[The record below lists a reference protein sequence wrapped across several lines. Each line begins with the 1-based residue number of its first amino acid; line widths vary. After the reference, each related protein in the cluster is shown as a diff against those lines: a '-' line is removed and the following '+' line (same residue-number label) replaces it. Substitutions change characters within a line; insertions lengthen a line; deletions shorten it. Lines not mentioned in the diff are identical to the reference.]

1 MLRLAHISDP
11 HLGPM
16 PGLRAGDYFNK
27 RVIGFLYWK
36 SNRKRHMTDDWRNR
50 LIEDLQG
57 FNPGH
62 IAVTGDVTNLA
73 LEDEFHRG
81 REWLESLGAAEDV
94 SVIPGNHD
102 AYVRGAFR
110 RSAETWAPF
119 MIGDAAPSDKITF
132 PYVRRRNGIALIG
145 TSSGVAM
152 PPFVAAGLFGAAQAR
167 RLKAILSD
175 PALENDFK
183 IVMIHHPP
191 HAGATIALSALY
203 GAARFRRVIESAG
216 ADLVLHGHTHLATVA
231 TIPGPRAPVP
241 VIGVPAASNG
251 TGARRPAAR
260 FNLFDIERAG
270 DTRWTCHWTE
280 RGFDRETGELSTFRD
295 RVSIASLMPRVR
307 SEDWTR
313 PAPSV
318 SPSAPQPAVIPQKEL

>member
-1 MLRLAHISDP
+1 
-11 HLGPM
+11 M
-16 PGLRAGDYFNK
+16 PGLPAGDYFNK
-27 RVIGFLYWK
+27 RIIGFLYWK

-57 FNPGH
+57 YDPGH
-62 IAVTGDVTNLA
+62 IAVTGDLTNLA

-81 REWLESLGAAEDV
+81 REWLESLGAANDV

-110 RSAETWAPF
+110 RSADTWAPF
-119 MIGDAAPSDKITF
+119 MVGDDANPDEITF
-132 PYVRRRNGIALIG
+132 PYVRRRNGVALIG

-152 PPFVAAGLFGAAQAR
+152 PPFVAAGMFGAAQAR
-167 RLKAILSD
+167 RLKAVLSD
-175 PALENDFK
+175 PALKNDFK

-191 HAGATIALSALY
+191 HAGATIALSALFD
-203 GAARFRRVIESAG
+203 AARFRGVIEAAG

-231 TIPGPRAPVP
+231 SIPGPRKPVP

-260 FNLFDIERAG
+260 FNLFDIERTGEAN
-270 DTRWTCHWTE
+270 WSCLWTE

-295 RVSIASLMPRVR
+295 RISIASLMPQVR

-313 PAPSV
+313 PI
-318 SPSAPQPAVIPQKEL
+318 PSAPQTAAIPQKEL